1 MEIDRELLQ
10 ILMQSGYLAGGY
22 GFFSEAET
30 IFQGVMAARPESEY
44 PVIGL
49 AVSKM
54 SAGRNDDAVKILHNQ
69 ALKLN
74 PESDLAR
81 SFIGLALKLG
91 GLNEESL
98 TMLKDVVAAGKDET
112 AVKMAQSLIE
122 EIKG

>member
-1 MEIDRELLQ
+1 MQIEKELLQ
-10 ILMQSGYLAGGY
+10 ILMESGYLAGGY
-22 GFFSEAET
+22 GFFAEAEV
-30 IFQGVMAARPESEY
+30 IFKGIMAARPESEY
-44 PVIGL
+44 PLIGL

-54 SAGRNDDAVKILHNQ
+54 NAGKNDEAVKILHKQ

-91 GLNEESL
+91 GLNDESL
-98 TMLKDVVAAGKDET
+98 TVLGEVVAAGRDET
-112 AVKMAQSLIE
+112 AVKMARSLME